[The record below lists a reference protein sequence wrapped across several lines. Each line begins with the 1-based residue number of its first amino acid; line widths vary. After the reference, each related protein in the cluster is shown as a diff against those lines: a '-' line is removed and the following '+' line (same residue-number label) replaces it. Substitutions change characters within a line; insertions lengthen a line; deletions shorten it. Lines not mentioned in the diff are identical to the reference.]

1 MNETVKKILCAV
13 MALGLLVS
21 SFSACGKKD
30 EEEESITRNPNVI
43 EAPAT
48 EPTAPATTEATT
60 AATTEP
66 TTQAPQKPQ
75 KPQQSQQPQKPSKP
89 QGGGGLA
96 GFSTQMIKAF
106 GYNYDSKEDCFYT
119 EIDSWQRQGNFIG
132 HYDAVAKF
140 GNMRYKTTKIDF
152 DARDESGKPYSWR
165 FQLWKGQ
172 YGPFGGAEIGAYMKE
187 PGSSAQNPNATD
199 ELYYCADDDHLF
211 SMEFT
216 LYMNSEDYYMSRKF
230 FTRPWQKHWWLTGF
244 KQPNG
249 SLDPEKLV
257 MQARVRMPNGEM
269 ADGMEAGLQKAGF
282 TKGDAL
288 TTMDTYRR
296 VGWDFF
302 FLWNEVGN
310 LNY

>member
-1 MNETVKKILCAV
+1 MSETVKKILCAA

-48 EPTAPATTEATT
+48 EPAAPTTEATT

-66 TTQAPQKPQ
+66 ATQAPQQSQ
-75 KPQQSQQPQKPSKP
+75 KPQQPQKPAKP
-89 QGGGGLA
+89 QGGSSMNGTD
-96 GFSTQMIKAF
+96 FTTQMIKAF
-106 GYNYDSKEDCFYT
+106 GYNYDTKEDCFYT
-119 EIDSWQRQGNFIG
+119 EINSWQRQGNFIG

-187 PGSSAQNPNATD
+187 PGSSDENPNATD

-257 MQARVRMPNGEM
+257 MQARIRMPNGEM

-288 TTMDTYRR
+288 ATMDTYKR

-302 FLWNEVGN
+302 LLWNEVGN